1 MAVVNSADRRL
12 PVCGH
17 KKGGHNK
24 MKILGLNLA
33 LLVVVFCFATA
44 CQANKGSETDVRE
57 PAVAG
62 KFYPESADK
71 LRLAIEKYLQDALPV
86 KVQKPVAI
94 IVPHAGYIFSG
105 QICADGFK
113 QVSNQKYDVI
123 VILGTKHT
131 SSDLQKISLY
141 PGDGFRTPL
150 GIALVE
156 KNIISSL
163 KKADPADCTLD
174 KTLHESE
181 HSVEV
186 MVPFIQVLFP
196 NAKIV
201 PVVVGSQDMETC
213 VRFGQ
218 ALAKILKNKQ
228 ALIVASSDLSH
239 YPSAEDANIVDR
251 ETLAAIAKL
260 DPTAFRSTVQAHRD
274 KNILNLYTSACG
286 EAPIM
291 AAIAAAKSLGA
302 TSGVVVS
309 YANSGDTSVGER
321 SRVVGYGAVA
331 LTAEGEGKEI
341 SVSTQPTQTA
351 TSAPLTLSD
360 KKTLLAFV
368 RETLSRYFL
377 TDTVPLARGF
387 NANLQQPRG
396 AFVTLKK
403 KGNLR
408 GCVGRMIGDEPL
420 GKIVGAMAMQAAF
433 NDRRF
438 NPLTAD
444 ELSDIE
450 IEISVL
456 TPMKQVSGVSDIVV
470 GRDGVLLNKDDHHA
484 VFLPQVATEQKWNR
498 EEMLDNLCRKAG
510 LETGCWKRGAQF
522 STFQA
527 IVF

>member
-1 MAVVNSADRRL
+1 
-12 PVCGH
+12 
-17 KKGGHNK
+17 

-33 LLVVVFCFATA
+33 LLVIVFCFATA
-44 CQANKGSETDVRE
+44 CQANKAPDSDVRE

-62 KFYPESADK
+62 KFYPESAAK
-71 LRLAIEKYLQDALPV
+71 LRGAIEKFLQDALPV
-86 KVQKPVAI
+86 KIKKPVAI

-123 VILGTKHT
+123 VVLGTNHT
-131 SSDLQKISLY
+131 SSDFQKISLY
-141 PGDGFRTPL
+141 SGDGFRTPL
-150 GIALVE
+150 GTAPVE

-163 KKADPADCTLD
+163 IKEDPTDCTLD
-174 KTLHESE
+174 KSLHERE

-186 MVPFIQVLFP
+186 MVPFIQVIFP
-196 NAKIV
+196 KAKIV
-201 PVVVGSQDMETC
+201 PVVVGSPDMQIC
-213 VRFGQ
+213 IRFGQ
-218 ALAKILKNKQ
+218 ALAKVLKNKN

-251 ETLAAIAKL
+251 ETLAAIAEL
-260 DPTAFRSTVQAHRD
+260 DPAAFRATVQAHKD
-274 KNILNLYTSACG
+274 KNIPNLYTSACG

-291 AAIAAAKSLGA
+291 AAMAAAKSLGA

-309 YANSGDTSVGER
+309 YANSGDTSVGES
-321 SRVVGYGAVA
+321 SRVVGYGAVVLTADGEKKNSGVSAAQSIPAAVSSAA
-331 LTAEGEGKEI
+331 LT
-341 SVSTQPTQTA
+341 S
-351 TSAPLTLSD
+351 SD
-360 KKTLLAFV
+360 KKALLAFA
-368 RETLSRYFL
+368 RETLSRIFL

-403 KGNLR
+403 KGELR
-408 GCVGRMIGDEPL
+408 GCIGRMIGDEPL
-420 GKIVGAMAMQAAF
+420 VKIVGVMAIQAAF

-444 ELSDIE
+444 ELNNTE

-456 TPMKQVSGVSDIVV
+456 TPMKKVSGAEDIVV
-470 GRDGVLLNKDDHHA
+470 GRDGVLLSKEDHHA

-498 EEMLDNLCRKAG
+498 EEMLDNLCLKAG
-510 LETGCWKRGAQF
+510 LTAGCWKEETQF

-527 IVF
+527 VVFSESQFK

>member
-1 MAVVNSADRRL
+1 
-12 PVCGH
+12 
-17 KKGGHNK
+17 

-33 LLVVVFCFATA
+33 LLVIVFCFATA
-44 CQANKGSETDVRE
+44 CQANKAPDTDVRE

-62 KFYPESADK
+62 KFYPESPAK
-71 LRLAIEKYLQDALPV
+71 LKLAIEKFLQDAVPV

-123 VILGTKHT
+123 VILGTNHT
-131 SSDLQKISLY
+131 SSDFQKISLY

-150 GIALVE
+150 GTAPVE

-163 KKADPADCTLD
+163 IKEDPTDCTLD
-174 KTLHESE
+174 KSLHERE

-186 MVPFIQVLFP
+186 MVPFIQVVFP
-196 NAKIV
+196 KAKIV
-201 PVVVGSQDMETC
+201 PIVVGSQDMQVC
-213 VRFGQ
+213 IRFGQ
-218 ALAKILKNKQ
+218 VLAKVLKNKR

-239 YPSAEDANIVDR
+239 YPAAQDANIADR
-251 ETLAAIAKL
+251 ETLAAISKL
-260 DPTAFRSTVQAHRD
+260 DPAAFRATVQAHMDRR
-274 KNILNLYTSACG
+274 IPNLVTSACG

-291 AAIAAAKSLGA
+291 AAMAAAKSLGA
-302 TSGVVVS
+302 ASGVVVS

-321 SRVVGYGAVA
+321 SRVVGYGAVV
-331 LTAEGEGKEI
+331 LTADEEEKNSG
-341 SVSTQPTQTA
+341 VSAQPIPA
-351 TSAPLTLSD
+351 AVSAPLTSAD
-360 KKTLLAFV
+360 KKALLAFA
-368 RETLSRYFL
+368 RETLSRIFL

-387 NANLQQPRG
+387 NSTLQQPRG

-403 KGNLR
+403 KGELR

-420 GKIVGAMAMQAAF
+420 VKIVGVMAIQAAF

-438 NPLTAD
+438 NQLTAD
-444 ELSDIE
+444 ELNNTE

-456 TPMKQVSGVSDIVV
+456 TPMKKVSGAGDIVV
-470 GRDGVLLNKDDHHA
+470 GRDGVFLGKGDHHA
-484 VFLPQVATEQKWNR
+484 VFLPQVATEQGWNR
-498 EEMLDNLCRKAG
+498 EEMLDNLCLKAG
-510 LETGCWKRGAQF
+510 LETGSWKKGAQF

-527 IVF
+527 VVFSESQFR